1 MPRRA
6 LAPLLALALACA
18 HGATGRDRQSAEI
31 HHDLGVDA
39 LRSGRYPEALKEFDE
54 ALKLDEIFSDAHR
67 GRGLTLEWGFG
78 KQEEA
83 EREYRRAI
91 ELRPGYSEA
100 HNDLGQLLAR
110 TGRLQEAVKEFD
122 AALVNMLYKEPWVA
136 RCNKGQALYQLGRK
150 AEGLAELESCV
161 SMSPRYCFG
170 QRELGRLQLGEGRV
184 REALESFER
193 YARACDKAAD
203 AWYQMGLAHLKAGD
217 ADKARQSFQKCE
229 SLGGDSALGAECR
242 RSRELLQ

>member
-1 MPRRA
+1 MLRRA
-6 LAPLLALALACA
+6 LPTLLAAGLACA
-18 HGATGRDRQSAEI
+18 HGVTAQDRQSAEI
-31 HHDLGVDA
+31 HHDLGVEA
-39 LRSGRYPEALKEFDE
+39 LRAGRYPEALKEFDDS
-54 ALKLDEIFSDAHR
+54 LKYDDVFSNAHR

-78 KQEEA
+78 KQEDA

-100 HNDLGQLLAR
+100 HNDLGQLLAK

-122 AALVNMLYKEPWVA
+122 AALANMLYKEPWVA
-136 RCNKGQALYQLGRK
+136 RCNKGVALYQLGRK
-150 AEGLAELESCV
+150 AEGLAELEGCV
-161 SMSPRYCFG
+161 TQSPRYCFG

-193 YARACDKAAD
+193 YARACERAPD

-217 ADKARQSFQKCE
+217 ADKARQAFQKCE
-229 SLGGDSALGAECR
+229 SLGAKTSLGDECR

>member
-1 MPRRA
+1 MLRRA
-6 LAPLLALALACA
+6 LPPLLAFGLACA
-18 HGATGRDRQSAEI
+18 HGATARDRQSAEI

-39 LRSGRYPEALKEFDE
+39 LRAGRFPEALKEFDE
-54 ALKLDEIFSDAHR
+54 AIRLDEIFSDAHR

-78 KQEEA
+78 KQAEA

-91 ELRPGYSEA
+91 ELRLGYSEA

-122 AALVNMLYKEPWVA
+122 AALANMLYKEPWVA

-161 SMSPRYCFG
+161 SMSPRYCLG
-170 QRELGRLQLGEGRV
+170 QRELGRLLLAEGRV
-184 REALESFER
+184 QEALESFER
-193 YARACDKAAD
+193 YAKVCDKAAD

-217 ADKARQSFQKCE
+217 ADKARQAFQKCE
-229 SLGGDSALGAECR
+229 SLGADTSLGADCR